1 MKTIKEQAEAYY
13 QEWRKSTTDNDL
25 IKFFEHIITEER
37 KRRLPTKEEFTSKC
51 ADFKDRDTS
60 YFQDFKD
67 IYDWLLSYDSEAVVE
82 DEVKGEECS
91 HIYSRAMGQPYPR
104 LCVKCGKPESVK
116 VEDITQPSEDY
127 QAKYSEAMVIIKRQA
142 GDLQLLRE
150 NNIELKQELS
160 HEKTLGNS
168 ARSDMEEA
176 QKEAEYWKERCK
188 ALDKRI
194 LEGASVGIYS
204 TIEPL
209 NRNELAEKMMIRNSN
224 VFFEIEDYRCDD
236 LAHGCFQLADEFI
249 KQAKQLNF

>member
-1 MKTIKEQAEAYY
+1 MNKTIKEQVQEYADKYY
-13 QEWRKSTTDNDL
+13 YKSENG
-25 IKFFEHIITEER
+25 IESAIEHIITEER

-51 ADFKDRDTS
+51 ADFKDRCTS

-82 DEVKGEECS
+82 DEVKG
-91 HIYSRAMGQPYPR
+91 
-104 LCVKCGKPESVK
+104 
-116 VEDITQPSEDY
+116 EDY

-194 LEGASVGIYS
+194 LEAASVGIYS

-209 NRNELAEKMMIRNSN
+209 NRNELAEKLMIRNSN

-236 LAHGCFQLADEFI
+236 LAHSCFQLADEFI
-249 KQAKQLNF
+249 KQAKL

>member
-1 MKTIKEQAEAYY
+1 MNKTIKEQAGAYCK
-13 QEWRKSTTDNDL
+13 EWSGGELET
-25 IKFFEHIITEER
+25 FVEHIITEER

-67 IYDWLLSYDSEAVVE
+67 IYDWLLSYESEAVVE
-82 DEVKGEECS
+82 DEVKGE
-91 HIYSRAMGQPYPR
+91 
-104 LCVKCGKPESVK
+104 
-116 VEDITQPSEDY
+116 DY
-127 QAKYSEAMVIIKRQA
+127 QAKYNEAMVIIKRQA

-176 QKEAEYWKERCK
+176 QKETEYWKERCR
-188 ALDKRI
+188 ALDRRI
-194 LEGASVGIYS
+194 LEGSSVGIYS

-209 NRNELAEKMMIRNSN
+209 NRNELAEKIMIASMN
-224 VFFEIEDYRCDD
+224 VEYREKT
-236 LAHGCFQLADEFI
+236 LTTKIIIASCFSLADEFI
-249 KQAKQLNF
+249 KQAKG

>member
-1 MKTIKEQAEAYY
+1 MKTIKEQAQA
-13 QEWRKSTTDNDL
+13 
-25 IKFFEHIITEER
+25 
-37 KRRLPTKEEFTSKC
+37 
-51 ADFKDRDTS
+51 
-60 YFQDFKD
+60 
-67 IYDWLLSYDSEAVVE
+67 YDSEAVVE

-176 QKEAEYWKERCK
+176 QKETEYWKEGVYFVTGQNPMAHK
-188 ALDKRI
+188 TY
-194 LEGASVGIYS
+194 EGALKEAMVIGNSKIFKLVATCER
-204 TIEPL
+204 TI
-209 NRNELAEKMMIRNSN
+209 N
-224 VFFEIEDYRCDD
+224 VKEV
-236 LAHGCFQLADEFI
+236 
-249 KQAKQLNF
+249 

>member
-1 MKTIKEQAEAYY
+1 MNKTIKEQAGAYCK
-13 QEWRKSTTDNDL
+13 EWSGGELET
-25 IKFFEHIITEER
+25 FVEHIITEER

-82 DEVKGEECS
+82 DEVKG
-91 HIYSRAMGQPYPR
+91 
-104 LCVKCGKPESVK
+104 
-116 VEDITQPSEDY
+116 EDY

-209 NRNELAEKMMIRNSN
+209 NRNELAEKLMIRNSN

-236 LAHGCFQLADEFI
+236 LVHGCFQLADEFI
-249 KQAKQLNF
+249 KQAKS